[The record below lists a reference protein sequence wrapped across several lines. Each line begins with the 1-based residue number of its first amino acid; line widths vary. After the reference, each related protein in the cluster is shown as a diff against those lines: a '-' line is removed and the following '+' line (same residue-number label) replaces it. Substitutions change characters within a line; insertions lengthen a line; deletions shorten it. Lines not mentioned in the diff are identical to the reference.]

1 MFSNLKKN
9 FNLNNKTAIITGS
22 AGLLGEEH
30 ALALLDIGA
39 RVILTDINEKKLIK
53 SYKKLKKRYSKII
66 PFVLDVTKIQSLIK
80 LNEYLIK
87 KKIKVDILI
96 NNAAIDSK
104 FVKDNKQGNFEN
116 FTLNQWNNELSVGLS
131 GAMLC
136 SQIFGSQMVKNKG
149 GVILNIASD
158 LSVIAPNQSLYKTKN
173 KSKKDFYKPVTYS
186 VIKTGLIGLTRYIA
200 TYWNTK
206 NVRCNA
212 LSPGGVENNQ
222 KKEFKEKLKSL
233 IPLGRMARK
242 NEYRGAIQFLCSDA
256 SKYMNGQNIIIDG
269 GRSVWWLLYNFFYD

>member
-53 SYKKLKKRYSKII
+53 SYKKLKKKYSKII

-269 GRSVWWLLYNFFYD
+269 GRSVW

>member
-1 MFSNLKKN
+1 MFNNLKKN

-30 ALALLDIGA
+30 AMALLDIGA
-39 RVILTDINEKKLIK
+39 KVILTDVNEKKLK
-53 SYKKLKKRYSKII
+53 TSYNKLKKKYKKVI
-66 PFVLDVTKIQSLIK
+66 PFVLDVTSIQSINK
-80 LNEYLIK
+80 LNKYLK
-87 KKIKVDILI
+87 KKRIRINILI

-104 FVKDNKQGNFEN
+104 FTKTNKQNNFES
-116 FTLNQWNNELSVGLS
+116 FSLSQWNNELSVGLT

-136 SQIFGSQMVKNKG
+136 SKIFGSEMVKTKG

-158 LSVIAPNQSLYKTKN
+158 LSVIAPNHNIYKTKN
-173 KSKKDFYKPVTYS
+173 KLQKDFFKPVTYS

-200 TYWNTK
+200 TYWNSK
-206 NVRCNA
+206 NLRCNA

-222 KKEFKEKLKSL
+222 KKEFKHKLKSL
-233 IPLGRMARK
+233 IPLGRMAQR
-242 NEYRGAIQFLCSDA
+242 NEYRGAIQFLCSNA

-269 GRSVWWLLYNFFYD
+269 GRSVW

>member
-1 MFSNLKKN
+1 MEDSSEMFNNLKKN

-30 ALALLDIGA
+30 AMALLDIGA
-39 RVILTDINEKKLIK
+39 KVILTDVNEKKLK
-53 SYKKLKKRYSKII
+53 TSYNKLKKKYKKVI
-66 PFVLDVTKIQSLIK
+66 PFVLDVTSIQSINK
-80 LNEYLIK
+80 LNKYLK
-87 KKIKVDILI
+87 KKRIRINILI

-104 FVKDNKQGNFEN
+104 FTKTNKQNNFEN
-116 FTLNQWNNELSVGLS
+116 FSLSQWNSELSVGLT

-136 SQIFGSQMVKNKG
+136 SKIFGSEMVKTKG

-158 LSVIAPNQSLYKTKN
+158 LSVIAPNHNIYKTKN
-173 KSKKDFYKPVTYS
+173 KLQKDFFKPVTYS

-200 TYWNTK
+200 TYWNSK
-206 NVRCNA
+206 NLRCNA

-222 KKEFKEKLKSL
+222 KKEFKHKLKSL
-233 IPLGRMARK
+233 IPLGRMAQR
-242 NEYRGAIQFLCSDA
+242 NEYRGAIQFLCSNA

-269 GRSVWWLLYNFFYD
+269 GRSVW